1 MEERR
6 MMFVIDSDADHAR
19 MLARYA
25 VRHGGF
31 YDSAFAS
38 DGAEGL
44 RLIKALSPDVI
55 ILDSVLPTL
64 DGIGVLRRIAAQTT
78 ERPVIIMLMQI
89 QLAKMFEAAAGYGVD
104 YFMIKPQSH
113 RSICD
118 AAHDLLSGGE
128 RSAEEKGSELEK
140 SIAEYL
146 RGLGMPAHLN
156 GYRYMRSALMLAVD
170 DPAMI
175 SPITKNL
182 YPAIAKMFRTSKSC
196 VERALRHAIAVSWQR
211 GSRKLLSDIFGY
223 NYDDTPYRPTNAEFI
238 AMTSD
243 DFRMKYKYDML

>member
-1 MEERR
+1 ML
-6 MMFVIDSDADHAR
+6 VIDSDTDHAR

-25 VRHGGF
+25 VKHGGF

-44 RLIKALSPDVI
+44 RLIKTLSPDVI
-55 ILDSVLPTL
+55 ILDAVLPTL
-64 DGIGVLRRIAAQTT
+64 DGIGVLRSITAQAM
-78 ERPVIIMLMQI
+78 EKPLIIMLI
-89 QLAKMFEAAAGYGVD
+89 QAQLSKMFEAAAGYGVD

-113 RSICD
+113 KSICD
-118 AAHDLLSGGE
+118 AAHDLLSGGAG
-128 RSAEEKGSELEK
+128 STDTKNSELEK
-140 SIAEYL
+140 SVAAYL

-156 GYRYMRSALMLAVD
+156 GYRYMRSALMLAAD
-170 DPAMI
+170 DPAVL
-175 SPITKNL
+175 SPITKSL
-182 YPAIAKMFRTSKSC
+182 YPSIAKMFRTSKSC

-211 GSRKLLSDIFGY
+211 GNRKLLSDIFGY
-223 NYDDTPYRPTNAEFI
+223 NCDDTPYRPTNAEFI